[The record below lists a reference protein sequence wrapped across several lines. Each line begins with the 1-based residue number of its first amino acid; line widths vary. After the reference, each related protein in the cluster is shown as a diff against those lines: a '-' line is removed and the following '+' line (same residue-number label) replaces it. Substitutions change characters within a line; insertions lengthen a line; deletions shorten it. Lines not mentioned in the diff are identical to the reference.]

1 MTNTSTI
8 KMKKKKIVRLRRSE
22 RLRVQIPIIAIL
34 TVAIIFTLVP
44 FILTFIN
51 SLKTHFEVQTSI
63 FSLPKID
70 SIMWSN
76 YPAAFGYV
84 GKNIWNSVYI
94 AFVQSAVLVIISAI
108 MAYIFAEVK
117 FFGSDL
123 LFYIYVAVMLLPN
136 ELNTPENYAFVYKAK
151 LLNSYWA
158 VWLPGWSSAQ
168 ASGIFL
174 LRIFF
179 MGQPKSLK
187 EAARIDGASNFD
199 LFLHIVLPMTIPIV
213 IYRFLTGFTGSYNS
227 YLWNTL
233 VLQDQTKMSVITLLM
248 IKSGAVKDNQQQG
261 FGVLYAMYII
271 SGLPLMVVSAISL
284 KFFKGT
290 EFASALKM

>member
-1 MTNTSTI
+1 MTDAPI
-8 KMKKKKIVRLRRSE
+8 KKHKHVRLRRSE
-22 RLRVQIPIIAIL
+22 RLRVQIPIVIILAIAITFTL
-34 TVAIIFTLVP
+34 IPFLLSLVNSLKENLEVQKSIFTLP
-44 FILTFIN
+44 
-51 SLKTHFEVQTSI
+51 SLNA
-63 FSLPKID
+63 
-70 SIMWSN
+70 IMWSN
-76 YPAAFGYV
+76 YSSAFDYV
-84 GKNIWNSVYI
+84 GANIWNSVVI
-94 AFVQSAVLVIISAI
+94 AFVQSAVLVIISAV

-117 FFGSDL
+117 FFGSNL
-123 LFYIYVAVMLLPN
+123 IFYIYILVMLLPS
-136 ELNTPENYAFVYKAK
+136 ELNTPVNYAFVYKAN

-187 EAARIDGASNFD
+187 EAARIDGANNVQ
-199 LFLHIVLPMTIPIV
+199 LFTRIVLPMTIPIV
-213 IYRFLTGFTGSYNS
+213 IYRFLTGFTAAYNS

-233 VLQDQTKMSVITLLM
+233 VLQDQSKMSVITLLM
-248 IKSGAVKDNQQQG
+248 LKSGVVKDNAKQG
-261 FGVLYAMYII
+261 YGVLYAMYII

-290 EFASALKM
+290 EFSSALKM

>member
-1 MTNTSTI
+1 MTNSGN
-8 KMKKKKIVRLRRSE
+8 KKHKIVRLRRSE
-22 RLRVQIPIIAIL
+22 RLRVQIPIVIVLSFAIF
-34 TVAIIFTLVP
+34 FTLIP
-44 FILTFIN
+44 FLLTIIN
-51 SLKTHFEVQTSI
+51 SLKTNVEVQKSI
-63 FSLPKID
+63 FTFPAMD
-70 SIMWSN
+70 AIMWGN
-76 YPAAFGYV
+76 YVSAFEYV
-84 GKNIWNSVYI
+84 GANIWNSVII
-94 AFVQSAVLVIISAI
+94 AFIQSAVLVIISAV

-123 LFYIYVAVMLLPN
+123 LFYIYIMVMVVPS
-136 ELNTPENYAFVYKAK
+136 ELNTSENYAFVYNAN
-151 LLNSYWA
+151 LINSYWA

-187 EAARIDGASNFD
+187 EAARIDGASNVQ
-199 LFLHIVLPMTIPIV
+199 LFAHIVLPMTIPIV
-213 IYRFLTGFTGSYNS
+213 IYRFLVGFTGAYNS

-233 VLQDQTKMSVITLLM
+233 VLQDQTKMSVITLL
-248 IKSGAVKDNQQQG
+248 ILKSGVVKDNAEQG
-261 FGVLYAMYII
+261 YGVLYAMYII

>member
-1 MTNTSTI
+1 
-8 KMKKKKIVRLRRSE
+8 
-22 RLRVQIPIIAIL
+22 
-34 TVAIIFTLVP
+34 
-44 FILTFIN
+44 
-51 SLKTHFEVQTSI
+51 
-63 FSLPKID
+63 
-70 SIMWSN
+70 
-76 YPAAFGYV
+76 
-84 GKNIWNSVYI
+84 
-94 AFVQSAVLVIISAI
+94 

-117 FFGSDL
+117 FFGSNL
-123 LFYIYVAVMLLPN
+123 LFYIYIIVMVVPN
-136 ELNTPENYAFVYKAK
+136 ELNTSENFAFVYKAG
-151 LLNSYWA
+151 LMNSYWA
-158 VWLPGWSSAQ
+158 VWLPGWASAQ

-187 EAARIDGASNFD
+187 EAARIDGASNVQ
-199 LFLHIVLPMTIPIV
+199 LFAHIVLPMTIPIV
-213 IYRFLTGFTGSYNS
+213 IYRFLTGFTGAYNS

-233 VLQDQTKMSVITLLM
+233 VLQDQAKMSVITLL
-248 IKSGAVKDNQQQG
+248 ILKSGVVKDSADKG

>member
-1 MTNTSTI
+1 MTNVSRI
-8 KMKKKKIVRLRRSE
+8 KPKKKKIVRLRRSE
-22 RLRVQIPIIAIL
+22 RLRVQIPIIIIL
-34 TVAIIFTLVP
+34 TVAIIFTLIP
-44 FILTFIN
+44 FLLTFTN
-51 SLKTHFEVQTSI
+51 SLKRHFDVATNI
-63 FSLPKID
+63 FSLPKINA
-70 SIMWSN
+70 IMWSN
-76 YPAAFGYV
+76 YPVAFGYL
-84 GKNIWNSVYI
+84 GQNIWNSVFI

-136 ELNTPENYAFVYKAK
+136 ELNTPENYAFVYKAG
-151 LLNSYWA
+151 LMNSYWA

-199 LFLHIVLPMTIPIV
+199 LFMHIVLPMTIPIV

-233 VLQDQTKMSVITLLM
+233 VLQDQSKMSVITLLM